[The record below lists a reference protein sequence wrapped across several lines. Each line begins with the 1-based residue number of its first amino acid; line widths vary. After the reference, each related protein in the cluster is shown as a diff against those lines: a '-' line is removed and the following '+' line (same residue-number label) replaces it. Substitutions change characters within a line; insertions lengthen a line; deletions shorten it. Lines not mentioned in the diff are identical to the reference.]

1 MHGADIKFV
10 IYLGPGNCVL
20 GYEIEAELTKVE
32 LVLRGV
38 EYGKGEVKANEW
50 FYIVVLEGLLFVNRS
65 GNVGSIGNF
74 KSLL

>member
-1 MHGADIKFV
+1 
-10 IYLGPGNCVL
+10 
-20 GYEIEAELTKVE
+20 LTKVE

-38 EYGKGEVKANEW
+38 EYGKEEVNANEW

-65 GNVGSIGNF
+65 GNVGSVGNF